1 MNLSEKL
8 TEAQYIHRGENGKY
22 ISDQCGFGCDHSYL
36 VNNDDSG
43 RPCYRM
49 CRKLGIRVDDY
60 DSCKYFSNDREMDL
74 IRQYAATIKR
84 EPGGTQSNTSH
95 PPVEKKKS
103 GGKWLLLI
111 VVIAV
116 ICYCAMKYF

>member
-1 MNLSEKL
+1 MNLREKL
-8 TEAQYIHRGENGKY
+8 AEAQYIHRGENGKY

-49 CRKLGIRVDDY
+49 CRRLGIRVDDY
-60 DSCKYFSNDREMDL
+60 DSCRYFSNDREMDL

-95 PPVEKKKS
+95 PPAEKKKS
-103 GGKWLLLI
+103 GGKWLVLI